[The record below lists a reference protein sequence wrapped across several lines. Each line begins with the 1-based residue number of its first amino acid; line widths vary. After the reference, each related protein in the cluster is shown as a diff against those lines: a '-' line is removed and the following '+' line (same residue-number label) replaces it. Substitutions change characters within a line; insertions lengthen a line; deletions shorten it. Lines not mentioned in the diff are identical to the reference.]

1 MTYGEP
7 DDFAAGNRR
16 PSGVATY
23 ATWTIKD
30 IAIGFAVALVA
41 IFLLSAALVFPFAE
55 AYGDES
61 PEALLAAAIVQSI
74 WYGIIVFSVYR
85 LARRKG
91 GSWREL
97 GLRTTS
103 QAPPDAFAALQGTT
117 SSPAAIPLS
126 RILLTIISGYFASIA
141 FVIAY
146 GLLAQAAGIDALQ
159 PDAQLPTAYFD
170 NDWLLPVLGLAIVG
184 AAPIA
189 EELLFRGF
197 LYAWLRRLRGF
208 FVAALISG
216 FVFSLA
222 HLDPGLIIPFT
233 GVGIVLAY
241 AYERTGS
248 LTAPIGVHF
257 VFNSVSFF
265 LFVFVPGA
273 RE

>member
-7 DDFAAGNRR
+7 IDFAASDRR

-23 ATWTIKD
+23 ATWTIID

-41 IFLLSAALVFPFAE
+41 IFLLSAAIVFPFAD
-55 AYGDES
+55 DES

-74 WYGIIVFSVYR
+74 WYGVIIFSVYR

-97 GLRTTS
+97 GLRGTS
-103 QAPPDAFAALQGTT
+103 EAPPKAFAALQGTT
-117 SSPAAIPLS
+117 PATAAIPLS
-126 RILLTIISGYFASIA
+126 QILLTIISGYFASIGL
-141 FVIAY
+141 VIVY
-146 GLLAQAAGIDALQ
+146 GLLAQVAGIDALL
-159 PDAQLPTAYFD
+159 PDAQVPRAYFD
-170 NDWLLPVLGLAIVG
+170 NDWLLPVLGLAIIG
-184 AAPIA
+184 AAPFA

-233 GVGIVLAY
+233 GVGVVLAY

-248 LTAPIGVHF
+248 LAAPIGVHF
-257 VFNSVSFF
+257 VFNFVSFF
-265 LFVFVPGA
+265 LFVFVPEA